1 MNTVERDNAYIEHT
15 YNRFPLTLVSGHGSI
30 VTDENGQDY
39 IDFAT
44 GIATNTFGVAD
55 AAWLQAVTE
64 QAGKVQHTS
73 NLFYS
78 EPCARLAEKLCTRTG
93 MRKVFFCNSGAE
105 ANEGAIKIARKY
117 AADRGNTAPV
127 IVTLKNSFHGRTVTT
142 LAATGQ
148 DVYHTHFGPFPEGFV
163 YAEANDLEDTLQ
175 KLSAENVC
183 AILMETVQGEGGI
196 NVLETAYVQAV
207 AAACAE
213 QDKLLM
219 IDEVQTGN
227 GRTGKLYSFQHYG
240 ITPDVVSTAKG
251 LAGGLPFGAIL
262 IGEKAEGTLVAGTHG
277 STFGGNPVCA
287 AAANSIVDRLT
298 DELFAEIEAK
308 SAYFRETLDGA
319 DGVAELAGRGL
330 MLGILPANKTAADV
344 VKECREQGLLVLTAK
359 NKVRLLPALNIGW
372 NEWKQGLEILKGVLA
387 K

>member
-30 VTDENGQDY
+30 VTDENGKDY

-319 DGVAELAGRGL
+319 NGVAELAGRGL

>member
-183 AILMETVQGEGGI
+183 AILMETVH
-196 NVLETAYVQAV
+196 AV
-207 AAACAE
+207 WRTS
-213 QDKLLM
+213 LL
-219 IDEVQTGN
+219 
-227 GRTGKLYSFQHYG
+227 RH
-240 ITPDVVSTAKG
+240 
-251 LAGGLPFGAIL
+251 
-262 IGEKAEGTLVAGTHG
+262 
-277 STFGGNPVCA
+277 
-287 AAANSIVDRLT
+287 
-298 DELFAEIEAK
+298 
-308 SAYFRETLDGA
+308 
-319 DGVAELAGRGL
+319 
-330 MLGILPANKTAADV
+330 
-344 VKECREQGLLVLTAK
+344 
-359 NKVRLLPALNIGW
+359 
-372 NEWKQGLEILKGVLA
+372 
-387 K
+387 

>member
-30 VTDENGQDY
+30 VTDENGKDY

-55 AAWLQAVTE
+55 TAWLQAVTA

-78 EPCARLAEKLCTRTG
+78 GPCALLAEKLCTRTG

-117 AADRGNTAPV
+117 AADRGNSAPV

-163 YAEANDLEDTLQ
+163 YAEANNLEDTLQ
-175 KLSAENVC
+175 KLSADNVC

-196 NVLETAYVQAV
+196 NVLDTTYVQAV
-207 AAACAE
+207 AAYCAE
-213 QDKLLM
+213 HDQLLM

-227 GRTGKLYSFQHYG
+227 GRTGKLYSYQHYG

-319 DGVAELAGRGL
+319 DGVDELAGRGL
-330 MLGILPANKTAADV
+330 MLGILPTNKTAADV
-344 VKECREQGLLVLTAK
+344 VRECREQGLLVLTAK

>member
-30 VTDENGQDY
+30 VTDENGKDY

-330 MLGILPANKTAADV
+330 MLGILPAKKTAADV